1 MSALYTAVAGVA
13 GIVLGLVI
21 GSTRPDYPA
30 PIYQVAAGAAVPD
43 GAMVDFG
50 VRAVTNIRA
59 WDDGHG
65 SLVIFDGLTCLWGVK
80 GGSIWN
86 NLLSV
91 GDRVHVRGHL
101 YRDLRDPFESFD
113 CEVVGDKNP

>member
-30 PIYQVAAGAAVPD
+30 PIYQVAAGAPVPD

-50 VRAVTNIRA
+50 ERTVTSIWAWTDDRGAVVHL
-59 WDDGHG
+59 G
-65 SLVIFDGLTCLWGVK
+65 GLTCLKGIRGHGVRFD
-80 GGSIWN
+80 
-86 NLLSV
+86 LLEA
-91 GDRVHVRGHL
+91 GDHVHVRGHL

-113 CEVVGDKNP
+113 CEVIGDKNP